1 MPMLYLVGAGAGF
14 VALLYLSAIFSGSE
28 TAFFSLSRLDIG
40 EMEKNDRVRSL
51 LDHPDRLL
59 ITILLGNTL
68 VNVAVASLGA
78 VVALSFARAHGYSEP
93 VSIALEVGVVTFV
106 IIVVSEIAPKMYAIE
121 RNIDFAR
128 RSSPVLKAVGN
139 VLSPVVSMLHAMA
152 SRLGGGETGAD
163 RPFVTAEELRTIV
176 AISEHDGTLDE
187 EERDMI
193 DSVMEFGDTI
203 VRELMVPRVDVEGLE
218 ETTTVSEAI
227 ALVREV
233 GHSRLPV
240 YRDDL
245 DHVVGVLYAKDL
257 LRIDPGSGG
266 RQPVSGLVREAY
278 FTPETKNAGELLR
291 ELQRRRTHIAIVID
305 EYGGS
310 AGVITLEDLIEEIVG
325 EIRDEHDEE
334 KQLLQVLDMNTLIA
348 DGSIRLEDLED
359 ELGVVGLS
367 GDTIETLAGYLLEA
381 FGRIPSKG
389 EKLERDGLEFTIDD
403 VEEQRITSVR
413 IVKQQQP
420 ADDDE
425 EEK

>member
-1 MPMLYLVGAGAGF
+1 MLYLVGAGAGF
-14 VALLYLSAIFSGSE
+14 AILLYLSAMFSGSE
-28 TAFFSLSRLDIG
+28 TAFFSLSRLDIS
-40 EMEKNDRVRSL
+40 EMERRDRVRSL

-59 ITILLGNTL
+59 ITILLGNTM
-68 VNVAVASLGA
+68 VNVAAASLGA
-78 VVALSFARAHGYSEP
+78 VVALRFACSLGYSEA
-93 VSIALEVGVVTFV
+93 VTIALEVGVVTLV
-106 IIVVSEIAPKMYAIE
+106 ILVVSEIAPKMYAIE
-121 RNIDFAR
+121 RNVEFAR
-128 RSSPVLKAVGN
+128 RSAPVLSAVGN
-139 VLSPVVSMLHAMA
+139 VLAPVVSALHRMA
-152 SRLGGGETGAD
+152 GRLGGGETGAD

-218 ETTTVSEAI
+218 ETTTVREAI

-245 DHVVGVLYAKDL
+245 DHISGVLYAKDL
-257 LRIDPGSGG
+257 LRIDPQTGG
-266 RQPVSGLVREAY
+266 GQPVSGLVREAY

-291 ELQRRRTHIAIVID
+291 ELQRRRTHIAIVVD
-305 EYGGS
+305 EYGGT

-325 EIRDEHDEE
+325 EIRDEYDEE

-348 DGSIRLEDLED
+348 DGSIRLEDLEQ
-359 ELGVVGLS
+359 ELGAAGLS
-367 GDTIETLAGYLLEA
+367 SEGVETLAGYLLEA
-381 FGRIPSKG
+381 FGRIPSEG
-389 EKLERDGLEFTIDD
+389 EKLDRDGLEFT
-403 VEEQRITSVR
+403 VESLEEQRITSVR

-420 ADDDE
+420 VDE
-425 EEK
+425 EEGK